1 VTFKPELQRIEQC
14 ILLLVAI
21 CGGMITLGEAYQEL
35 GVETTFRDSK
45 SKGKSLRRTSTIHSS
60 YFYGDIYT
68 ESAHILKYERVVA
81 V

>member
-1 VTFKPELQRIEQC
+1 
-14 ILLLVAI
+14 
-21 CGGMITLGEAYQEL
+21 MITLGEAYQEIL
-35 GVETTFRDSK
+35 GVETTFRDRK